1 MANECIA
8 GEVNQRL
15 FEAASS
21 GCLPVSER
29 QPPGV
34 ETLFVPGTEALYYE
48 NVLEL
53 DEHLRCRLF
62 GDPRRPA
69 VCGSLRPSDSMCGGG
84 RMQALEMLRELE
96 VATAP

>member
-1 MANECIA
+1 MHCRDHCGACCIA
-8 GEVNQRL
+8 PSI
-15 FEAASS
+15 SS
-21 GCLPVSER
+21 PI
-29 QPPGV
+29 PGMPHGKPAGV
-34 ETLFVPGTEALYYE
+34 ACIQ
-48 NVLEL
+48 L
-53 DEHLRCRLF
+53 DEQLRCRLF